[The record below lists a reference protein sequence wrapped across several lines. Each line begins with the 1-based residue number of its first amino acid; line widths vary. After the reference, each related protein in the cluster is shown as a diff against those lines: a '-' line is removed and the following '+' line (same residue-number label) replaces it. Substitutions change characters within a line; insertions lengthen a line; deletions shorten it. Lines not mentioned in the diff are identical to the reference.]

1 MRWRPLLLTVSAAA
15 ALVSQTA
22 AAQIPTAV
30 HTPTATWVTLTSPQ
44 EVSIPA
50 GKSAI
55 VELRFT
61 ISPKLHINS
70 HTPTSETLIPTR
82 LAVTEVPGMKISA
95 IDFPAGQ
102 PFTFAIDPT
111 TKLDVYTGEFV
122 LKAHVNAQPGS
133 HLLEGVLRYQA
144 CDNAA
149 CYPPKTLPVAI
160 SVFAR

>member
-1 MRWRPLLLTVSAAA
+1 MCRRLILAIAGIAAA
-15 ALVSQTA
+15 AICQPAV
-22 AAQIPTAV
+22 AQIPAARPPSTA
-30 HTPTATWVTLTSPQ
+30 WVRLTSPQ

-55 VELRFT
+55 VELHFV

-82 LAVTEVPGMKISA
+82 LAVTEVPGMKVAA

-102 PFTFAIDPT
+102 PFAFPIDPT
-111 TKLDVYTGEFV
+111 TKLDVYTGEFI
-122 LKAHVNAQPGS
+122 LKAHVTAQPGS
-133 HLLEGVLRYQA
+133 HLLQGVLRYQA
-144 CDNAA
+144 CDNDA

-160 SVFAR
+160 SVFAQ